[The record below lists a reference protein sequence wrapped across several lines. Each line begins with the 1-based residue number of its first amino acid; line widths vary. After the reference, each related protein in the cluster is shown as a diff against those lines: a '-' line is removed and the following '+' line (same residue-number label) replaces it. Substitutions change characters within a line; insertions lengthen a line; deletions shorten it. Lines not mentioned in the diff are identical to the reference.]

1 MSKGTKEN
9 SSNNSYFRFLIQL
22 WGSIPFDNTCCINFL
37 FQLDLKVTVNDEQ
50 YIYIS
55 HNPANRYAE
64 IDIRRLISNK
74 MQFNT
79 AITYDL
85 AAKGD
90 HNHQ

>member
-9 SSNNSYFRFLIQL
+9 FSNKNYFSFLKVVYHLITHVVL
-22 WGSIPFDNTCCINFL
+22 KLL

-55 HNPANRYAE
+55 HNPSNRYAE
-64 IDIRRLISNK
+64 IDIRRLISNN

-85 AAKGD
+85 AAEGE
-90 HNHQ
+90 HY